1 MGNPQDTMFEEQSL
15 TSSKNSKTLKKTQR
29 NKPKNLENGCLSDAQ
44 NTHTNNEDNP
54 GHQCWIQ

>member
-54 GHQCWIQ
+54 GHQC